1 MSQRIKERIK
11 GHTSVCKAEWTT
23 AATIHLSEGAL
34 LDFILS
40 EIEQAKQ
47 LGYDQALLILRHE
60 VAELK
65 EERHKLMVTADT
77 LKASSDALTAAVTGA
92 IALIG
97 NPTASTP
104 DTVVKQFQSDVD
116 AQTARLNAAE
126 APPAPA
132 PAPAPTP

>member
-1 MSQRIKERIK
+1 MSQRIKERIQR
-11 GHTSVCKAEWTT
+11 HTEICKTHSIPSVRVSV
-23 AATIHLSEGAL
+23 SEEML
-34 LDFILS
+34 MELILS

-60 VAELK
+60 VSELK

-97 NPTASTP
+97 NPAASTP